1 MSYVWMIELRQNLA
15 LQLEPRVHSARH
27 SSAVYHLDGDLL
39 LELGIGSFGEI
50 YFAHTASTQG
60 AQYPVRSYAIS
71 HHLRSM
77 RSAAGLL
84 QTNSP
89 CGRVLLACMKAGPPP
104 VKP

>member
-1 MSYVWMIELRQNLA
+1 MGYVWMIELGQNLA

-27 SSAVYHLDGDLL
+27 GSAVHHLDGDLL
-39 LELGIGSFGEI
+39 FELGIGSLGET
-50 YFAHTASTQG
+50 YLTHAAGTQG
-60 AQYPVRSYAIS
+60 TQHPVRSYAIS
-71 HHLRSM
+71 HHFRSM

-104 VKP
+104 VKT